1 MGDRVCQRVNN
12 YKIDPSGVFNGD
24 MGTISAVNRSDQ
36 KITVEMWDGRL
47 IEYTRADLGQLSLA
61 YAVTV
66 HRSQGME
73 VPCVVLTLDDSH
85 FTLLERQ
92 LIYTGVTRAKKLLI
106 IVGSKR
112 ALAMATKRT
121 QTKKRGTFLLERISA
136 ASQGGGPRY
145 VEMSDDS
152 SRFGEY

>member
-1 MGDRVCQRVNN
+1 VNN
-12 YKIDPSGVFNGD
+12 YKIDPSGVYNGD
-24 MGTISAVNRSDQ
+24 MGTVASITKGEQ
-36 KITVEMWDGRL
+36 KITIEMWDGRL
-47 IEYTRADLGQLSLA
+47 IEYTRAEVGQLSLA

-73 VPCVVLTLDDSH
+73 VPCVILAIDDSH

-112 ALAMATKRT
+112 ALMMATKRT
-121 QTKKRGTFLLERISA
+121 QTRKRCTLLLERISSLA
-136 ASQGGGPRY
+136 HP
-145 VEMSDDS
+145 SDVHYLPLEDDIPPYH
-152 SRFGEY
+152 E